1 MAGLVN
7 KEEMKQCLK
16 DANIYEDNL
25 SDDLISQYYK
35 AIKNSESS
43 LIGETKVEEG
53 TKSLNDSANELLEA
67 INNSESVAPTK
78 KRRLFEKNL
87 DNDEES
93 LDGLSPDSFE
103 QAKPKPIEDEAN
115 NNYNHATDVKAKKV
129 QKSSRV
135 MDIDKITFNEMPKS
149 SNRNTLRI
157 VPHEPQYIS
166 VQNSRQFLDADLQTR
181 VKLLTEYHSAVAQLS
196 EDFART
202 LPNMAPKLKPITAV
216 NHNLLVNPVL
226 SALKEDKALGVT
238 ETYVSRSG
246 RMTKRKVYSD
256 DYEATTEEF
265 SVPHKKSKNDDTW
278 GVKAPIKKSNARK
291 GESSEALSSSSAE
304 DACTTKQYSRP
315 KRGESPDSSQDVVAV
330 DEAGRSLG
338 KSKDVSGTPKSRIYQ
353 KRQLSNQEIIARST
367 LFKNL
372 DTTPK
377 RGRVATILHAA
388 REKEENRRRE
398 EDEMSKFADSLDAQS
413 VDGDADEDEI
423 LDSEHVE
430 DSDVEVVEKRR
441 VIPRLPIRRSPIWGK
456 KGATDTVAETA
467 INVAR
472 KLNLPQITSPLAN
485 GANRNSLLS
494 KRALNNNSS
503 RAEVPVSTTPKS
515 KSKQNLAICPLCS
528 MSFPRREIEE
538 HASTCGE
545 DMFPQ
550 SSQPQRITC
559 EVCDA
564 VVPFSTNYE
573 VHVKECIAKRSSR
586 T

>member
-456 KGATDTVAETA
+456 KGAIDTETA

-485 GANRNSLLS
+485 GANRNSLLP